1 MNYFL
6 IDYENVNVAGFDGVS
21 NLTESDYVI
30 VFYSENADTLT
41 FGLHRRI
48 NESKANFQFQKVAVK
63 EKNALDF
70 QLCTYLGF
78 LIRDTKVDENEEK
91 NFYYIVSNDK
101 GYSVLPDYVK
111 KFGAEVKLVSNL
123 SKNVVMPVANTPAH
137 KNTSTASTTPTKPT
151 STTKPVS
158 ELEMTLIKSLK
169 MNDVSE
175 IVQNIKKCKTKTDV
189 NSYLGKKFHDKGGTI
204 YRAVKPYL
212 KSLNIN

>member
-30 VFYSENADTLT
+30 VFYSENAETLT

-63 EKNALDF
+63 EKNELDF

-78 LIRDTKVDENEEK
+78 LISDTMTSDDEEK

-101 GYSVLPDYVK
+101 GYSVLPAYMK
-111 KFGAEVKLVSNL
+111 KFGAEVKIVSNL
-123 SKNVVMPVANTPAH
+123 SKNAVTPATLTSAP

-151 STTKPVS
+151 SATKPVS
-158 ELEMTLIKSLK
+158 ELEMTLIKILK

-175 IVQNIKKCKTKTDV
+175 IVENINNCKTNTEV
-189 NSYLGKKFHDKGGTI
+189 NNYLCKKFDSQKGGEI
-204 YRAVKPYL
+204 YRTIKPYL
-212 KSLNIN
+212 KV

>member
-48 NESKANFQFQKVAVK
+48 NESKANFQFQKVVVK

-78 LIRDTKVDENEEK
+78 LISDTMTYDEGEK

-101 GYSVLPDYVK
+101 GYSVLPEYMK
-111 KFGAEVKLVSNL
+111 KFGANVKIVSNL
-123 SKNVVMPVANTPAH
+123 SKNAVTPVTHTPAP
-137 KNTSTASTTPTKPT
+137 KNTSPTPNAPTKPT
-151 STTKPVS
+151 STTKPLN
-158 ELEMTLIKSLK
+158 EMEMTLIKILK

-175 IVQNIKKCKTKTDV
+175 IVKSINECKTNVEV
-189 NSYLGKKFHDKGGTI
+189 NNYLCKKFHDKGGEI
-204 YRAVKPYL
+204 YRTIKPYL
-212 KSLNIN
+212 KF